1 MRWEETGRSG
11 AGGTLLL
18 ADGEGGGGWDGERGD
33 IRGDEEEEGT
43 VGEERGDRGW
53 GLREEGAGA
62 RVVADCSILYIMET

>member
-1 MRWEETGRSG
+1 MPDRRGGPAREARSSWLTERAVEDGMRRE
-11 AGGTLLL
+11 
-18 ADGEGGGGWDGERGD
+18 GD

-62 RVVADCSILYIMET
+62 RVVADCSMLYTMET